1 MASSSLI
8 LPQELWWLV
17 CQELVARRDFNSL
30 FNCAL
35 VSKDFAA
42 HALPLLYSIH
52 ELSSASM
59 GESTTADKVKW
70 AKMWRAIIL
79 SSTAETAY
87 PYCLWI
93 KALRLGDLDTLL
105 QDVAPYPVFRTPFF
119 AGAMESFELVSKT
132 SKTRRGQPILEMQK
146 IVEKI
151 GDTITEFVKDAAD
164 RENKSVALTSLEGLF
179 IPTPL
184 LSLWT
189 SRLATLSSLTLRD
202 GSVLTGEVAE
212 AIHVSCPAFK
222 ELVCFNI
229 LGSTVD
235 EDLAAFILGL
245 RPNSLETFS
254 VLSTNQIGQESL
266 GALQYHSSSLR
277 ELGLSNI
284 QKEAF
289 PHLNALSPCDSLEWL
304 HLESSRDG
312 MTSKWATE
320 SKDTF
325 LEVASWLKSCSK
337 LCRLEMFRVPG
348 AGTLLADVLK
358 SPELRLKSLEL
369 SLLDDDEAF
378 YPALGNQI
386 GLERFSF
393 VSTDEFLQTA
403 TPRHFAF
410 LNSVCN
416 CRNLRE
422 LDLMQFSMSLA
433 DLVQVK
439 DTLSKLEEFSF
450 DGEMLS
456 DEIWKA
462 LKQLPALKT
471 LNINGLSA
479 FSFEGI
485 LSFIQFLQSSP
496 AHRGFRLYIM
506 NQIGEAK
513 LSDDEEVLLGGQM
526 AAAAGPDGR
535 LDLTYFRDPDEEM
548 SEELSD

>member
-1 MASSSLI
+1 
-8 LPQELWWLV
+8 
-17 CQELVARRDFNSL
+17 
-30 FNCAL
+30 
-35 VSKDFAA
+35 
-42 HALPLLYSIH
+42 
-52 ELSSASM
+52 M
-59 GESTTADKVKW
+59 GESTTTDKFKW

-119 AGAMESFELVSKT
+119 AGAMKRFEIVSKT

-151 GDTITEFVKDAAD
+151 GDTITEFVKDAAE

-189 SRLATLSSLTLRD
+189 SRLATLTSLGLRD

-212 AIHVSCPAFK
+212 AIRVSCPGFK

-235 EDLAAFILGL
+235 EDLAAFFLGL
-245 RPNSLETFS
+245 KANSLETFN
-254 VLSTNQIGQESL
+254 VLSANQIGQE
-266 GALQYHSSSLR
+266 ALKALENHSSSLR

-284 QKEAF
+284 QREAF
-289 PHLNALSPCDSLEWL
+289 PHLNALAPCTSLEWL

-312 MTSKWATE
+312 EMSKWATE
-320 SKDTF
+320 FNETF
-325 LEVASWLKSCSK
+325 LEVASWLKSCRELS
-337 LCRLEMFRVPG
+337 RLEVFRVPG
-348 AGTLLADVLK
+348 ASTLLADVLK
-358 SPELRLKSLEL
+358 SSGLQLKSLDL
-369 SLLDDDEAF
+369 SLLDDDETF
-378 YPALGNQI
+378 YPALGKQT
-386 GLERFSF
+386 GLERISF
-393 VSTDEFLQTA
+393 ISTDEFLQTA

-433 DLVQVK
+433 DLVQIK
-439 DTLSKLEEFSF
+439 DTLSKLEELSF

-462 LKQLPALKT
+462 LKQLPALRM

-485 LSFIQFLQSSP
+485 LSFIHFLQSSP

-513 LSDDEEVLLGGQM
+513 LSEDEEALLVSEM